1 MAAIPGFDPLPLDDY
16 EPLLVSTKEQLDKY
30 WPYMKPLID
39 KCVKRAMKGEMTTED
54 IHTMILQQKVN
65 AFIVRSDKCIQP
77 DVKLVVIVELVPYP
91 KLAAMN
97 ILVLSGTELE
107 ALYEKFWVKLCG
119 WMYMN
124 GVRTVEGWVTPA
136 MQRVISRFGF
146 KPAYTLMRLDLS
158 EA

>member
-1 MAAIPGFDPLPLDDY
+1 
-16 EPLLVSTKEQLDKY
+16 
-30 WPYMKPLID
+30 
-39 KCVKRAMKGEMTTED
+39 
-54 IHTMILQQKVN
+54 
-65 AFIVRSDKCIQP
+65 
-77 DVKLVVIVELVPYP
+77 
-91 KLAAMN
+91 MN

-124 GVRTVEGWVTPA
+124 GIRTVEGWVTPA

>member
-16 EPLLVSTKEQLDKY
+16 EPLMITNKDQLDKY
-30 WPYMKPLID
+30 WTYMKPLID
-39 KCVKRAMKGEMTTED
+39 KCVKRAMKGEMNSED
-54 IHTMILQQKVN
+54 IHTMILQQKVH

-77 DVKLVVIVELVPYP
+77 DVKLVVIVEPSAYP
-91 KLAAMN
+91 KLYAMN
-97 ILVLSGTELE
+97 ILVLAGSELE
-107 ALYEKFWVKLCG
+107 VFYEKFWVKLCG
-119 WMYMN
+119 WMYMH
-124 GVRTVEGWVTPA
+124 GVRTVEGWVSPA